1 MAGGEITIANA
12 NLRAQG
18 GATLSLSGML
28 DLKAEAIDANLK
40 LTQPP
45 PASGL
50 ILLPPELTVAVK
62 GPLAAPERTLDLS
75 ALMGWLTLRTTEQQ
89 TRRLESIEANR
100 RNEDVGSITRPASPA
115 IRFIPAGMALETM
128 NHLDAAG
135 VSGPRT
141 FDRMRPEAS
150 AESPPS
156 HVDLSHADQGSAA
169 LTGTATPASPVTP
182 AVPHSDKP
190 NTTAGTARAPAPSL
204 LRLPLDLL
212 FHSQN

>member
-1 MAGGEITIANA
+1 
-12 NLRAQG
+12 
-18 GATLSLSGML
+18 ML

-40 LTQPP
+40 LTQLP

-100 RNEDVGSITRPASPA
+100 RNEDVGSITRPVSPA
-115 IRFIPAGMALETM
+115 IRFIPAGVALETL

-156 HVDLSHADQGSAA
+156 HVDSSHADQGSAA
-169 LTGTATPASPVTP
+169 LTGTATPASPATP

-190 NTTAGTARAPAPSL
+190 NSTSGTARAPAPSL